1 MDQAARIVGKLKAAG
16 DATEIPWSS
25 VSQHESTAMAT
36 ELMRCEVQIS
46 GNAKTTTC
54 HANLHEKLPKKVE
67 NAKSWPTCRRQRTTP
82 ITRPTSSSAKGSFAL
97 LSGAPGNLVQNSQ
110 AKATKYCRGLQ
121 S

>member
-1 MDQAARIVGKLKAAG
+1 
-16 DATEIPWSS
+16 
-25 VSQHESTAMAT
+25 MAT

-67 NAKSWPTCRRQRTTP
+67 NAKTLADLPAPANNP